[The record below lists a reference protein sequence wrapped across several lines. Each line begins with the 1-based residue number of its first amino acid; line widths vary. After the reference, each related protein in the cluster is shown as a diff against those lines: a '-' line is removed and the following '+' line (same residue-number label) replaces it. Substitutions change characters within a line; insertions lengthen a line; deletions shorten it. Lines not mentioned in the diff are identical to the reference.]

1 LSVEL
6 IAILFV
12 VLGGIATAVFVL
24 AATAI
29 GNAEQRV
36 GGDRAPVTRDQLA
49 ASILYQ
55 VLVYGGV
62 SPEDALRRL
71 RRQAGLAGRI
81 TTSID
86 VTSWAQS
93 YAHASNPQERYS
105 LLETAVQLSMARTGP
120 IPLRQYCA
128 LLDVSFALGF
138 QTDALARLRE
148 QYGFAYVDH
157 AKNARPREADRG
169 GGATPLFVRTDTT
182 DVKAML
188 AQLGLSG
195 EPERH
200 EIISA
205 YRRLAALHHP
215 DKVADKSVQAQD
227 AASAR
232 FIELTRAYE
241 RLLAIFGD

>member
-1 LSVEL
+1 MEL
-6 IAILFV
+6 IAILFMII
-12 VLGGIATAVFVL
+12 GGIVTAIFML

-29 GNAEQRV
+29 GKAER
-36 GGDRAPVTRDQLA
+36 GAAERSSLTRDGLA

-62 SPEDALRRL
+62 SPDEALRRL

-86 VTSWAQS
+86 LTSWAQS
-93 YAHASNPQERYS
+93 YAQSSSSEERHA
-105 LLETAVQLSMARTGP
+105 LLETAVQLSMARSGP
-120 IPLRQYCA
+120 IPVRQYCS
-128 LLDVSFALGF
+128 LLDLSFALGF
-138 QTDALARLRE
+138 HTDALARLRE
-148 QYGFAYVDH
+148 QYGFEYVDH

-195 EPERH
+195 EPGRH

-205 YRRLAALHHP
+205 YRRLAAQHHP
-215 DKVADKSVQAQD
+215 DKVSDKSAQAQD

-241 RLLAIFGD
+241 RLLAIHRD